1 MNIIIGNL
9 FGFISSI
16 FLGLS
21 VYKKSK
27 KSMLLYQSIDATFA
41 FCSCIILGGLNG
53 ALNNFI
59 GILRNIFLIKTKC
72 NNFIKLSLISL
83 SITIGL
89 YNFYNL
95 NHVWYELLPIIA
107 SLIYSI
113 TLFYI
118 KNYDI
123 CKFSLIINR
132 IFWIIYL
139 FIIKSYASCIVSVIL
154 AINTFNSLIKSRR
167 KLADNGLTK
176 FQRKG

>member
-27 KSMLLYQSIDATFA
+27 KDMLLYQSIDATFA
-41 FCSCIILGGLNG
+41 LCSCIILGGLNG

-83 SITIGL
+83 SIIIGL

-107 SLIYSI
+107 S
-113 TLFYI
+113 
-118 KNYDI
+118 
-123 CKFSLIINR
+123 
-132 IFWIIYL
+132 
-139 FIIKSYASCIVSVIL
+139 FI
-154 AINTFNSLIKSRR
+154 
-167 KLADNGLTK
+167 
-176 FQRKG
+176 